1 MHPFGM
7 MMGDDGKPFKTRT
20 GGTVKLAELLDE
32 AVVRAQA
39 LIKEKNPEFTEQEL
53 TSIAR
58 KVGIGAVKFADL
70 SKNRT
75 SDYIF
80 NWKTMLSFEGATA
93 PYLQYAYT
101 RIFSIFRKA
110 GINLA
115 DINNTP
121 VIVEPQEK
129 ALALKLL
136 QLEEVLDAVISD
148 CTPNLLCNYLYELAS
163 LYMSFYEA
171 CPILKD
177 GIEEEVKQSRLALC
191 ASVAATLKQGL
202 DILGIETME
211 KM

>member
-1 MHPFGM
+1 MN
-7 MMGDDGKPFKTRT
+7 TI
-20 GGTVKLAELLDE
+20 KLADLLDE
-32 AVVRAQA
+32 AVTRATD
-39 LIKEKNPEFTEQEL
+39 LIKEKNPEMPAEQLTEV
-53 TSIAR
+53 AK

-93 PYLQYAYT
+93 PYLQYAYS
-101 RIFSIFRKA
+101 RIQSIFTKA
-110 GINLA
+110 GITTEQLPA
-115 DINNTP
+115 QAT
-121 VIVEPQEK
+121 IVAPQEK

-148 CTPNLLCNYLYELAS
+148 GTPNLLCNYLYELAS

-177 GIEEEVKQSRLALC
+177 GIDEDVKLSRLALC
-191 ASVAATLKQGL
+191 KSISDTLEKGL
-202 DILGIETME
+202 DILGIEVME
-211 KM
+211 RM